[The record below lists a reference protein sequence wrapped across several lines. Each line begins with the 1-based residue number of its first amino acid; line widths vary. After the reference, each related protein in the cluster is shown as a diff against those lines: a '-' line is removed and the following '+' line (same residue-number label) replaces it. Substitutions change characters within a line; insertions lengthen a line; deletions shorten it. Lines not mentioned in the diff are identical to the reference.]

1 MLACVHDER
10 NATFGSEYV
19 YTTSEFI
26 PSTPSKARFSPAKFS
41 SFLSKPETSPNPC
54 LFTNSKCS
62 RVLYYRIP
70 FCIGPT
76 QVSIRVEKGGR
87 GRAVRL
93 DRRCVEFACHLFCN
107 FHLLTAPSPITKD
120 SHKNKPKM
128 NSPSVEEPKM
138 NSPSVEEVQLLEVDN
153 AEAKLVTKRYP
164 DGRSL
169 RLFVID
175 GVVFEKEMTHNI
187 IWDLEKLKQE
197 QKKGADCVS
206 FQFWESGGLT
216 IGKTLFGTYLIG
228 LEVRID
234 YTLVTKP
241 NVRSEKVQ
249 TELDNDVPFPRVNP
263 KKIKMQEGYRPE
275 QKRNPGLKSLFND
288 AVVEALTKNT
298 QVQTSRIYLERR

>member
-1 MLACVHDER
+1 
-10 NATFGSEYV
+10 
-19 YTTSEFI
+19 
-26 PSTPSKARFSPAKFS
+26 
-41 SFLSKPETSPNPC
+41 
-54 LFTNSKCS
+54 
-62 RVLYYRIP
+62 
-70 FCIGPT
+70 
-76 QVSIRVEKGGR
+76 
-87 GRAVRL
+87 
-93 DRRCVEFACHLFCN
+93 
-107 FHLLTAPSPITKD
+107 
-120 SHKNKPKM
+120 M

-288 AVVEALTKNT
+288 AVFEALTKNT
-298 QVQTSRIYLERR
+298 PVQTSRIYLERR